1 MKKSCFTVFIFQRT
15 RNYYHNQLEGFKV
28 DQQNFYEREIIV
40 VQKPSAREVDELFL
54 SFISSTRK
62 VVLLSFRYIYSNR
75 KNNNMQSLS

>member
-40 VQKPSAREVDELFL
+40 VQKPSAQEVD
-54 SFISSTRK
+54 
-62 VVLLSFRYIYSNR
+62 
-75 KNNNMQSLS
+75 